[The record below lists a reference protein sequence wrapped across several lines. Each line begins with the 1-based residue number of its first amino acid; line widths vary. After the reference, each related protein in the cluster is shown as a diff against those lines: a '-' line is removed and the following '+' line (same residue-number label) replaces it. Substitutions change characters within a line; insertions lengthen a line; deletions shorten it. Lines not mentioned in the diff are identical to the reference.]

1 MQCIIWCK
9 RFFDL
14 SLLELFRKF
23 IEEVQMDKILMIY
36 STTDGQTKN
45 ICEKIIKI
53 RKKKGTI
60 DLISI
65 DQVGGLSITKY
76 RKIII
81 GASIRYGKH
90 NRLVYEFIKLNKEE
104 LEKKFTAFFTVNV
117 VARKK
122 EKNLPQTNPYMK
134 KFLELSGWQPNKL
147 AVFAGRIDYPSYR
160 FFDRLIIRFIML
172 ITKGPTD
179 TTQTYEFTDWKK
191 VEEFAKEVL

>member
-1 MQCIIWCK
+1 
-9 RFFDL
+9 
-14 SLLELFRKF
+14 
-23 IEEVQMDKILMIY
+23 MDKILIVY

-53 RKKKGTI
+53 GKKKATI
-60 DLISI
+60 DLLSI
-65 DQVGGLSITKY
+65 DQVSGLSISKY
-76 RKIII
+76 GKIII

-90 NRLVYEFIKLNKEE
+90 NPLVYEFIKLNKEE
-104 LEKKFTAFFTVNV
+104 LDKKFTAFFTVNV

-122 EKNLPQTNPYMK
+122 EKNLPETNPYMK

-160 FFDRLIIRFIML
+160 FFDRLIIRFIMF

-179 TTQTYEFTDWKK
+179 TMQTYEFTDWRK
-191 VEEFAKEVL
+191 VEQFAKEIL

>member
-1 MQCIIWCK
+1 
-9 RFFDL
+9 
-14 SLLELFRKF
+14 
-23 IEEVQMDKILMIY
+23 MDKVLIVY
-36 STTDGQTKN
+36 STTDGQTKK
-45 ICEKIIKI
+45 ICEKIIKTG
-53 RKKKGTI
+53 KKKQSIDILSIDNAI
-60 DLISI
+60 DLSI
-65 DQVGGLSITKY
+65 GEY

-90 NRLVYEFIKLNKEE
+90 NPLVYEFIKSNKSE
-104 LEKKFTAFFTVNV
+104 LEKRFTAFFTVNV

-122 EKNLPQTNPYMK
+122 EKNQPETNPYMK
-134 KFLELSGWQPNKL
+134 KFIELSGWQPDKL

-179 TTQTYEFTDWKK
+179 TSQTYEFTDWTK

>member
-1 MQCIIWCK
+1 MK
-9 RFFDL
+9 
-14 SLLELFRKF
+14 
-23 IEEVQMDKILMIY
+23 KIAIIY
-36 STTDGQTKN
+36 STTDGQTKK
-45 ICEKIIKI
+45 ICDRILDFSKTKSGITLCAIENASQ
-53 RKKKGTI
+53 I
-60 DLISI
+60 DLS
-65 DQVGGLSITKY
+65 LHS
-76 RKIII
+76 KIII

-90 NRLVYEFIKLNKEE
+90 NPLVYEFIKLNRKE

-122 EKNLPQTNPYMK
+122 EKNLPKTNPYMK

-179 TTQTYEFTDWKK
+179 TTQTYEFTDWKR

>member
-1 MQCIIWCK
+1 
-9 RFFDL
+9 
-14 SLLELFRKF
+14 
-23 IEEVQMDKILMIY
+23 MDKILIVY

-53 RKKKGTI
+53 GEKKGTI
-60 DLISI
+60 DLLSV
-65 DQVGGLSITKY
+65 DQVSDLSISKY

-90 NRLVYEFIKLNKEE
+90 NPLVYEFIKLNKEE

-122 EKNLPQTNPYMK
+122 EKNLPETNPYMK

-160 FFDRLIIRFIML
+160 FFDRLIIRFIMF

-179 TTQTYEFTDWKK
+179 VTQTYEFTDWKK
-191 VEEFAKEVL
+191 VEKFAKEVL

>member
-1 MQCIIWCK
+1 MSKTLI
-9 RFFDL
+9 
-14 SLLELFRKF
+14 
-23 IEEVQMDKILMIY
+23 VY

-53 RKKKGTI
+53 GEKKETI
-60 DLISI
+60 DLFSI
-65 DQVGGLSITKY
+65 DQVSNLSISKY

-90 NRLVYEFIKLNKEE
+90 NPLVYEFIKLNKEE
-104 LEKKFTAFFTVNV
+104 LGKKFTAFFTVNV

-122 EKNLPQTNPYMK
+122 EKNLPETNPYMK

-179 TTQTYEFTDWKK
+179 TTQTYEFTDWKR